1 MVLRTCECCYY
12 STIYKNRFEEHI
24 RSSRHLERQALLTEQ
39 NTDRE
44 YYRCTQCPKQF
55 GSKSGLYRHIKT
67 HRSSSVSEQI
77 TERVVDHI
85 NIQLQPIAMAAP
97 TTPVTNHTTNTTHNT
112 MNVVYVNHR
121 VGGTTEPEETDTPL
135 EVSRRDFENILVT
148 PIPPRTTISP

>member
-39 NTDRE
+39 NTGRE

-67 HRSSSVSEQI
+67 HRSSSVSEPI

-112 MNVVYVNHR
+112 MNVVCVNNPMGDTG
-121 VGGTTEPEETDTPL
+121 VPDEFNTPL
-135 EVSRRDFENILVT
+135 EVSRHDFDILIH
-148 PIPPRTTISP
+148 PHGLGN